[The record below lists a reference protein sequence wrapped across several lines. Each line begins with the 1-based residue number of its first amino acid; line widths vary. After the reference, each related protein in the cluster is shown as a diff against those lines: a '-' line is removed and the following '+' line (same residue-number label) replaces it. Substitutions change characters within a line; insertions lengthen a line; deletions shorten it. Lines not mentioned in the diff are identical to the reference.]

1 MNAGLAGTGSCQ
13 AQVKWA
19 VKQCKVT
26 FDAEKLCSPL
36 SIQEANSKKPD
47 ISLNLRTVAD
57 DLVSDLRLSARDAE
71 QLTLKTRRKEQ
82 LNWNPI
88 ELIAEEMYEDQA
100 NPGKFLDLET
110 LTIWLAGRAQ
120 QQYVRID
127 PLKIDAVL
135 VTRVMSHEFA
145 QRHQILALETRD
157 DEVVVVSAQPYVH
170 AWEATIEQSQPGK
183 VLTRVIAN
191 PADIRRY
198 TTEFYTMAR
207 SVNKATAAGL
217 SSSSLTNLEQMLELG
232 QIDQMEANDAHI
244 VNIVDWLLNYAF
256 TQRASDIHLEP
267 RREKGRV
274 RFRIDGVLHLVY
286 EVPSPVMT
294 AVISRLKTL
303 GRMDVAEKRRPQ
315 DGRLKTKT
323 VEAHEVELRLS
334 TLPTAHGEKMVMR
347 IFDPDIL
354 LKSFEQLGLAND
366 DYARW
371 ESMVGNPNGI
381 VLVTGPTGSGKTTT
395 LYTSL
400 KHLATEDVNVCTIED
415 PIEMVEPSFNQMQV
429 QHNINL
435 NFADGV
441 RALLRQDPDII
452 MVGEIRDLETA
463 EMAIQAALTGHLVIS
478 TLHTNDAPSA
488 ITRLLELG
496 VAPYLI
502 KATVLGIM
510 AQRRVRTLCN
520 NCKHHGDP
528 DPDGWK
534 AVTSP
539 WKMKMPL
546 HMYHPVGCLD
556 CRDTGYMGRQGIY
569 ELLPMTDTIKELLD
583 DEAEIGKLRLA
594 GMKEGMKTLRLSG
607 AMKVANGETTIAE
620 VLRVAPFSG
629 TQ

>member
-1 MNAGLAGTGSCQ
+1 MN
-13 AQVKWA
+13 
-19 VKQCKVT
+19 
-26 FDAEKLCSPL
+26 
-36 SIQEANSKKPD
+36 IQEANAKKPD
-47 ISLNLRTVAD
+47 IALNLRSVAD
-57 DLVSDLRLSARDAE
+57 DLVEDGRLSQGDSE
-71 QLTLKTRRKEQ
+71 KLSLKTRRKEQ
-82 LNWNPI
+82 LNWNPL
-88 ELIAEEMYEDQA
+88 ELIAEELFDDQE
-100 NPGKFLDLET
+100 NPGRPLDLET
-110 LTIWLAGRAQ
+110 LTIWLAGRAKH
-120 QQYVRID
+120 QYVRID
-127 PLKIDAVL
+127 PLKIDSTI
-135 VTRVMSHEFA
+135 VTRVMSYEFA
-145 QRHQILALETRD
+145 QRHQILVLEVKD
-157 DEVVVVSAQPYVH
+157 DEVVIVSAQPYVH
-170 AWEATIEQSQPGK
+170 SWEATIEQSQPGK
-183 VLTRVIAN
+183 MLTRVVAN

-207 SVNKATAAGL
+207 SVNKATASGL

-244 VNIVDWLLNYAF
+244 INIVDWLLNYAF

-286 EVPSPVMT
+286 ELPGPVMT

-323 VEAHEVELRLS
+323 LDQHEVELRLS

-354 LKSFEQLGLAND
+354 LKTFEQLGLANE
-366 DYARW
+366 DYERW

-429 QHNINL
+429 QSNIDL

-452 MVGEIRDLETA
+452 MVGEVRDLETA

-478 TLHTNDAPSA
+478 TLHTNDSPSA

-510 AQRRVRTLCN
+510 AQRLVRTLCEK
-520 NCKHHGDP
+520 CKKQGDP

-534 AVTSP
+534 MVTSP
-539 WKMKMPL
+539 WKMKMPVR
-546 HMYHPVGCLD
+546 MYHPVGCLD

-569 ELLPMTDTIKELLD
+569 ELLPMTDTIKELV
-583 DEAEIGKLRLA
+583 DEKSEIGRLRMA
-594 GMKEGMKTLRLSG
+594 GMKEGMRTLRLSG
-607 AMKVANGETTIAE
+607 ALKVAAGDTTIPE

>member
-1 MNAGLAGTGSCQ
+1 MSFQQT
-13 AQVKWA
+13 K
-19 VKQCKVT
+19 
-26 FDAEKLCSPL
+26 
-36 SIQEANSKKPD
+36 SKKPD
-47 ISLNLRTVAD
+47 ISLNLRSIAD
-57 DLVSDLRLSARDAE
+57 ELVQAGRLSNKASE
-71 QLTLKTRRKEQ
+71 QLGMRTRRKEQ

-88 ELIAEEMYEDQA
+88 ELIAEEMFDDQA
-100 NPGKFLDLET
+100 KPGYSLDLEV
-110 LTIWLAGRAQ
+110 LTIWLAEQAKQR
-120 QQYVRID
+120 YVRID
-127 PLKIDAVL
+127 PLKIDSTI
-135 VTRVMSHEFA
+135 VTRVMSYEFA
-145 QRHQILALETRD
+145 QRHQILALAVKEN
-157 DEVVVVSAQPYVH
+157 EVIIVSAQPYIYS
-170 AWEATIEQSQPGK
+170 WETTIEQSQPGK
-183 VLTRVIAN
+183 DLTRVIAN

-207 SVNKATAAGL
+207 SVNKASAAGFK
-217 SSSSLTNLEQMLELG
+217 SSSLTNLEQMLELG

-244 VNIVDWLLNYAF
+244 VHIVDWLLNYAF
-256 TQRASDIHLEP
+256 TQRTSDIHLEP

-286 EVPSPVMT
+286 ELPSQVMT

-323 VEAHEVELRLS
+323 VEQHEVELRLS

-354 LKSFEQLGLAND
+354 LKSFEQLGLAD
-366 DYARW
+366 EDYERW
-371 ESMVGNPNGI
+371 DSMVSNSNGI
-381 VLVTGPTGSGKTTT
+381 ALVTGPTGSGKTTT

-429 QHNINL
+429 QHNIDL

-510 AQRRVRTLCN
+510 AQRLVRTLCES
-520 NCKHHGDP
+520 CKIKSEP
-528 DPDGWK
+528 DPRGWK
-534 AVTSP
+534 MLTSP
-539 WKMKMPL
+539 WEIEMPDII
-546 HMYHPVGCLD
+546 YRPVGCLD
-556 CRDTGYMGRQGIY
+556 CRDTGFMGRQGIY
-569 ELLPMTDTIKELLD
+569 ELMPVSDSIKSVLD
-583 DEAEIGKLRLA
+583 ESVEIGKLRIA
-594 GMKEGMKTLRLSG
+594 SIKEGMKTLRISG
-607 AMKVANGETTIAE
+607 ALKIAAGETTVSE
-620 VLRVAPFSG
+620 VLRVAPLSG
-629 TQ
+629 

>member
-1 MNAGLAGTGSCQ
+1 MSL
-13 AQVKWA
+13 
-19 VKQCKVT
+19 
-26 FDAEKLCSPL
+26 
-36 SIQEANSKKPD
+36 QEAKAKKPD
-47 ISLNLRTVAD
+47 ISLNLRSIADELVATG
-57 DLVSDLRLSARDAE
+57 RLSNNASE
-71 QLTLKTRRKEQ
+71 QLGVRTRRKEQ
-82 LNWNPI
+82 MNWNPI
-88 ELIAEEMYEDQA
+88 ELIAEEMFDDQA
-100 NPGKFLDLET
+100 NPGCSLDLEA
-110 LTIWLAGRAQ
+110 LTVWLAEQAE

-127 PLKIDAVL
+127 PLKIDSTI

-145 QRHQILALETRD
+145 MRHQILALEVKEN
-157 DEVVVVSAQPYVH
+157 EVVIVSAQPYMYS
-170 AWEATIEQSQPGK
+170 WETTIEQSQPGK
-183 VLTRVIAN
+183 DLRRVIAN

-198 TTEFYTMAR
+198 TNEFYTMAR
-207 SVNKATAAGL
+207 SVNKASATGVN
-217 SSSSLTNLEQMLELG
+217 SSSLTNLEQMLELG

-267 RREKGRV
+267 RRDKGRV
-274 RFRIDGVLHLVY
+274 RFRIDGVLNLVY
-286 EVPSPVMT
+286 ELPSQVMT

-323 VEAHEVELRLS
+323 ADQHEVELRLS

-347 IFDPDIL
+347 IFDPNIL
-354 LKSFEQLGLAND
+354 LKSFEQLGLAD
-366 DYARW
+366 EDYQRW
-371 ESMVGNPNGI
+371 DSIVSNSNGI

-400 KHLATEDVNVCTIED
+400 KYLATEDVNVCTIED

-429 QHNINL
+429 QHNIDL

-463 EMAIQAALTGHLVIS
+463 EMAIQAALTGHLVLS

-510 AQRRVRTLCN
+510 AQRLVRTLCKS
-520 NCKHHGDP
+520 CKMQGKSDP
-528 DPDGWK
+528 RGWK
-534 AVTSP
+534 MLTSP
-539 WKMKMPL
+539 SKMRMPEFI
-546 HMYHPVGCLD
+546 YHPVGCLE
-556 CRDTGYMGRQGIY
+556 CRDTGFMGRQGIY
-569 ELLPMTDTIKELLD
+569 ELMPISESIKEVLD
-583 DEAEIGKLRLA
+583 ESAEIDKLRLA
-594 GMKEGMKTLRLSG
+594 GTKEGMKTLRLSG
-607 AMKVANGETTIAE
+607 ALKVAAGETTISE
-620 VLRVAPFSG
+620 VLRVAPISG
-629 TQ
+629 TH

>member
-1 MNAGLAGTGSCQ
+1 M
-13 AQVKWA
+13 
-19 VKQCKVT
+19 
-26 FDAEKLCSPL
+26 
-36 SIQEANSKKPD
+36 SIQEVNTKKPD

-57 DLVSDLRLSARDAE
+57 ELIDDGRLSSADAD
-71 QLTLKTRRKEQ
+71 QLGMKTRRKEQ
-82 LNWNPI
+82 LNWNPL
-88 ELIAEEMYEDQA
+88 ELIAEENFDDLK
-100 NPGKFLDLET
+100 NPGRSLDLEA
-110 LTIWLAGRAQ
+110 LTIWLAERAK
-120 QQYVRID
+120 QQYIRID
-127 PLKIDAVL
+127 PLKIDSVV
-135 VTRVMSHEFA
+135 VTRVMSYEFA
-145 QRHQILALETRD
+145 QRHQILALEVKD
-157 DEVVVVSAQPYVH
+157 DEVVVVSAQPYIH
-170 AWEATIEQSQPGK
+170 SWETTIEQSLPGK
-183 VLTRVIAN
+183 ILTRVVAN
-191 PADIRRY
+191 PSDIRRC

-207 SVNKATAAGL
+207 SVNKANASGL
-217 SSSSLTNLEQMLELG
+217 QTSSLSNLEQMLELG

-267 RREKGRV
+267 RRDKGRV

-286 EVPSPVMT
+286 ELPAPVMT

-315 DGRLKTKT
+315 DGRLKTKMPDQ
-323 VEAHEVELRLS
+323 HEVELRLA

-354 LKSFEQLGLAND
+354 LKTFEQLGLAND

-371 ESMVGNPNGI
+371 ENMVSNPNGI

-400 KHLATEDVNVCTIED
+400 KHLATSEVNVCTIED

-429 QHNINL
+429 QHNIDL
-435 NFADGV
+435 TFADGV

-488 ITRLLELG
+488 ITRLLEIG

-510 AQRRVRTLCN
+510 AQRLVRTLCPA
-520 NCKHHGDP
+520 CKSPGESDVE
-528 DPDGWK
+528 GWK
-534 AVTSP
+534 
-539 WKMKMPL
+539 
-546 HMYHPVGCLD
+546 
-556 CRDTGYMGRQGIY
+556 R
-569 ELLPMTDTIKELLD
+569 
-583 DEAEIGKLRLA
+583 
-594 GMKEGMKTLRLSG
+594 
-607 AMKVANGETTIAE
+607 
-620 VLRVAPFSG
+620 
-629 TQ
+629 